1 MVARRVANPALPMLA
16 TVNPRKRGRKMATKR
31 RKTAKRAKPRKRSNP
46 TNPANPVHKRRHATK
61 RKSTRRVHARKR
73 GNPVNPV
80 HRRRRHAHRRSNP
93 LRGAGTE
100 ILNFTVAGISL
111 GLAQPFLTR
120 FAGGLLPFGQY
131 NAPILSAG
139 TGWIL
144 SKAFEM
150 FSFTR
155 RFAHPT
161 LIFGFA
167 TAAMQVL
174 QPIVRNAIGV
184 GGAGNPTMSAPMGWN
199 RRPMRGIGVVTGIPP
214 GIAPLPPVVPGNKG
228 MQGIGVRP
236 GVYGR

>member
-1 MVARRVANPALPMLA
+1 
-16 TVNPRKRGRKMATKR
+16 MATTKR
-31 RKTAKRAKPRKRSNP
+31 KGAKRAKPRKRTNP
-46 TNPANPVHKRRHATK
+46 VGNPANPKKRRHTSARSKT
-61 RKSTRRVHARKR
+61 TRRTHAKKH
-73 GNPVNPV
+73 NPVNG
-80 HRRRRHAHRRSNP
+80 RYTRRRHARRHHNP

-100 ILNFTVAGISL
+100 IINFTVAGIGL
-111 GLAQPFLTR
+111 GLVQPFVTR
-120 FAGGLLPFGQY
+120 FAGGFLPFGQY
-131 NAPILSAG
+131 NAPVLSAG
-139 TGWIL
+139 TGWLL

-184 GGAGNPTMSAPMGWN
+184 GGAGNPTMGAPMGWN

-214 GIAPLPPVVPGNKG
+214 GIAPMPPVVPGNKG

>member
-1 MVARRVANPALPMLA
+1 MA
-16 TVNPRKRGRKMATKR
+16 TRKRKSTR
-31 RKTAKRAKPRKRSNP
+31 RAKPRKRTNP
-46 TNPANPVHKRRHATK
+46 VANPANPKRRHASK
-61 RKSTRRVHARKR
+61 RKSTRRVHAKR
-73 GNPVNPV
+73 HNPANP
-80 HRRRRHAHRRSNP
+80 RRHVRRHARRRSNP

-100 ILNFTVAGISL
+100 IINFTVAGIGL
-111 GLAQPFLTR
+111 GLVQPFVTR
-120 FAGGLLPFGQY
+120 FAGGFLPFGQY
-131 NAPILSAG
+131 NAPVLSAG
-139 TGWIL
+139 AGWLL

-174 QPIVRNAIGV
+174 QPIVRNAIGA

-214 GIAPLPPVVPGNKG
+214 GIAPMPPVVPGNKG
-228 MQGIGVRP
+228 MQGIGARP
-236 GVYGR
+236 GNWGR

>member
-1 MVARRVANPALPMLA
+1 
-16 TVNPRKRGRKMATKR
+16 MATKR
-31 RKTAKRAKPRKRSNP
+31 KSAKRKTSRKRSNP
-46 TNPANPVHKRRHATK
+46 ANPTNPVHKRRHTAKRASTR
-61 RKSTRRVHARKR
+61 RKSTRRTYAKR
-73 GNPVNPV
+73 GNPANPP
-80 HRRRRHAHRRSNP
+80 HRRRHTRRRHHNP

-100 ILNFTVAGISL
+100 IINFTVAGIGL
-111 GLAQPFLTR
+111 GFFQPVVTR
-120 FAGGLLPFGQY
+120 FVGGMLPFGQY

-139 TGWIL
+139 SGWLL

-174 QPIVRNAIGV
+174 QPIVRSAIGGV
-184 GGAGNPTMSAPMGWN
+184 GNPTMAAPPGWQ

-214 GIAPLPPVVPGNKG
+214 GIAPMPPAVPGNKG

-236 GVYGR
+236 GVWGR